1 MGLLDDAIREHL
13 DLRRRHGAD
22 PGEVMSK
29 EREAFGAERRSETS
43 GENHVAPSR
52 AEADPLFAAEQ
63 SPTVLAEDRRPRRAR
78 TRAWEDDGLGQ
89 PTVELDMQTVL
100 DEESTR
106 ARLGYG
112 AADASHTGAGAAPVR
127 ALH

>member
-13 DLRRRHGAD
+13 ELRRRHGAD

-29 EREAFGAERRSETS
+29 EQEAFGT
-43 GENHVAPSR
+43 
-52 AEADPLFAAEQ
+52 EADRDDGASRIDDTLFAAARP
-63 SPTVLAEDRRPRRAR
+63 STVLAEDRRPKRER
-78 TRAWEDDGLGQ
+78 TRACDDDGLGQ
-89 PTVELDMQTVL
+89 PTVELDMQAVL

-112 AADASHTGAGAAPVR
+112 AIDASPADAGRAPVR

>member
-22 PGEVMSK
+22 PSEVMSK
-29 EREAFGAERRSETS
+29 EREAFGAETAYDGNAS
-43 GENHVAPSR
+43 GR
-52 AEADPLFAAEQ
+52 AEADTLFAAAQ
-63 SPTVLAEDRRPRRAR
+63 PSAVLAEDRRPKRVQSRAG
-78 TRAWEDDGLGQ
+78 DDGLGQ
-89 PTVELDMQTVL
+89 PTVELDMQAVL

-112 AADASHTGAGAAPVR
+112 SIDASRTGAGAAPVR